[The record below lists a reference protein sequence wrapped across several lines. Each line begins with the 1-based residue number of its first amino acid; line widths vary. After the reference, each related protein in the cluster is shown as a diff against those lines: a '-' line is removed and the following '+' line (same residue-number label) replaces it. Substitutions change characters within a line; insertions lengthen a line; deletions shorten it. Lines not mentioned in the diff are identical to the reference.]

1 MASINTRGIV
11 LSANSEEVGC
21 FQSVGDI
28 DLTRETK
35 EYECLSSG
43 DIEIAVGNIKA
54 GDIPIGVK
62 YDAANATGAGEM
74 ETAFKSGAAIPF
86 SVELSDKVTPS
97 TGNGT
102 TFSWTGA
109 VVTSW
114 KISPEQ
120 NGFVLATFTVKL
132 NGEPTI
138 TAAA

>member
-1 MASINTRGIV
+1 MSIQTKGII
-11 LSANSEEVGC
+11 LKANDKTVGC

-28 DLTRETK
+28 DLSRGVK
-35 EYECLSSG
+35 EYECLNNG
-43 DIEIAVGNIKA
+43 DIELAVGNIRA

-62 YDAANATGAGEM
+62 YDPADAAGAGEL
-74 ETAFKSGAAIPF
+74 EASFKTGIAISF
-86 SVELSDKVTPS
+86 DVELSDIGT
-97 TGNGT
+97 TNGT

-114 KISPEQ
+114 KVTPEQ

>member
-1 MASINTRGIV
+1 MGINTKGII
-11 LSANSEEVGC
+11 LSANSLEVGC

-28 DLTRETK
+28 DLTREVK
-35 EYECLSSG
+35 EYECLNNG
-43 DIEIAVGNIKA
+43 AIDLAVGNSKA
-54 GDIPIGVK
+54 GDIPVGVK
-62 YDAANATGAGEM
+62 YDPADAAGAGEM

-86 SVELSDKVTPS
+86 AVELSDKGT
-97 TGNGT
+97 TNGT
-102 TFSWTGA
+102 TFTWSGA

-114 KISPEQ
+114 KVSPEQ